1 MVDVEESAYD
11 AEPRFMKE
19 PTPPTSPAPPP
30 ADVKVEVSST
40 PPTPCPKFE
49 ELRDKLSA
57 SLISPDELLEKFR
70 HMELDA
76 IWARENQKKA
86 DDKYGE
92 YLTKHI
98 ALWDD
103 YNALLRKA
111 RFMAQL
117 LADVAAA
124 DRKAL
129 EQLETEYGATV
140 ELPEVTVKMEQLS
153 AEFEAAYPEPMPGV
167 GPATDKPPEGHLG
180 GHFGRSS

>member
-1 MVDVEESAYD
+1 MNT
-11 AEPRFMKE
+11 
-19 PTPPTSPAPPP
+19 PTPPP

-103 YNALLRKA
+103 YNALLHKA
-111 RFMAQL
+111 RLMAQL
-117 LADVAAA
+117 LADVAAAA

-153 AEFEAAYPEPMPGV
+153 AEFNATYPEPKLSS
-167 GPATDKPPEGHLG
+167 GPAVQEVAP
-180 GHFGRSS
+180 

>member
-70 HMELDA
+70 HMELDC
-76 IWARENQKKA
+76 IRARGQRDKA
-86 DDKYGE
+86 EEYFRGYLDKYE
-92 YLTKHI
+92 ARLK
-98 ALWDD
+98 D

-117 LADVAAA
+117 LTDVAAA

-153 AEFEAAYPEPMPGV
+153 AEFEAAYPEPKLSS
-167 GPATDKPPEGHLG
+167 GPAVQEVAP
-180 GHFGRSS
+180 